1 MPNMILD
8 RMPEG
13 DWDKIEAASD
23 AIGQLLEGCSFNVSM
38 HSLLYVLAHC
48 GIQMEEDGMNPR
60 QFVHAIVAELQQNMK
75 DITEIREE
83 GKSND
88 D

>member
-1 MPNMILD
+1 
-8 RMPEG
+8 
-13 DWDKIEAASD
+13 
-23 AIGQLLEGCSFNVSM
+23 
-38 HSLLYVLAHC
+38 LLYVLAHC

-60 QFVHAIVAELQQNMK
+60 QFVYAVVAELQQNMK

>member
-1 MPNMILD
+1 MAKMILD

-13 DWDKIEAASD
+13 DWDKIEVASD
-23 AIGQLLEGCSFNVSM
+23 AIGQILEGCDFNVAM

-48 GIQMEEDGMNPR
+48 GMQLEQDGMTTR
-60 QFVHAIVAELQQNMK
+60 QFVLAVTAELQQNMK
-75 DITEIREE
+75 DLAELREE
-83 GKSND
+83 KND

>member
-1 MPNMILD
+1 MAQMILD

-23 AIGQLLEGCSFNVSM
+23 AIGQILEGCDFNVAM

-48 GIQMEEDGMNPR
+48 GRQLEQDGMTAR
-60 QFVHAIVAELQQNMK
+60 QFVLAVNAELQQNMK
-75 DITEIREE
+75 DLKELAEE
-83 GKSND
+83 SDAN
-88 D
+88 

>member
-1 MPNMILD
+1 MANMILD

-23 AIGQLLEGCSFNVSM
+23 AVGQILQGCDFNVAM
-38 HSLLYVLAHC
+38 HSLLYVLAYC
-48 GIQMEEDGMNPR
+48 GIQLEQDGVTQR
-60 QFVHAIVAELQQNMK
+60 QFVQAVIAELQQNMK

-83 GKSND
+83 RGEE
-88 D
+88 